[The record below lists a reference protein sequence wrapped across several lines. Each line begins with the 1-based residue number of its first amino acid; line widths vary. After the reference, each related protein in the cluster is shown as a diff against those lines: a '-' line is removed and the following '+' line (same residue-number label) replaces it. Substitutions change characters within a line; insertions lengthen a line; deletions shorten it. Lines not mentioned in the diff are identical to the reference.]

1 LAASDKDCDVGL
13 NTNGRNACLSGGLG
27 NVITFISIHDDIPD
41 STGSNELSGGSYARQ
56 SVSWAAVAG
65 GERSNS
71 GALTHPIPAGDTAAY
86 YGYWSA
92 VSAGTFYGSAPRVGI
107 GEALSGFGT
116 VDSAGVTGNLIQSAA
131 NGLANDMRVAL
142 TAVLAESLPTGLNA
156 TTIYYIVGVTTNTFQ
171 VSLTSG
177 GAAVDITAQG
187 ELFWQRVT
195 PELFSAAGNLVTSIG
210 ALILSAN
217 VI

>member
-1 LAASDKDCDVGL
+1 
-13 NTNGRNACLSGGLG
+13 
-27 NVITFISIHDDIPD
+27 
-41 STGSNELSGGSYARQ
+41 
-56 SVSWAAVAG
+56 
-65 GERSNS
+65 
-71 GALTHPIPAGDTAAY
+71 
-86 YGYWSA
+86 
-92 VSAGTFYGSAPRVGI
+92 
-107 GEALSGFGT
+107 
-116 VDSAGVTGNLIQSAA
+116 
-131 NGLANDMRVAL
+131 MRVAL

-171 VSLTSG
+171 LSLTSG

-210 ALILSAN
+210 ALVLSAN